1 VADRFVSTVAI
12 ESRGGHDRVRV
23 FVRHQLVGELV
34 CAVGDGERLR
44 AILLEEESER
54 PTAPPPEPEAPPV
67 AAPSLLDMVLKKKQ
81 KLFIEDVP
89 WFVKDFSVL
98 YTSAKNVVEACE
110 GRGIYE
116 GRPYPALA
124 NLKAQLQRLEHAA
137 AHCEQ
142 VRHAAVQRGAR

>member
-1 VADRFVSTVAI
+1 MADRFVSSVHVETFGAHSLV
-12 ESRGGHDRVRV
+12 SV
-23 FVRHQLVGELV
+23 FVRGQNVGALT
-34 CAVGDGERLR
+34 CGHGDADRLR

-67 AAPSLLDMVLKKKQ
+67 VTPSLLDMVLKKKQ

-98 YTSAKNVVEACE
+98 YTSAKNVAEACE

-142 VRHAAVQRGAR
+142 VRHAALQRGAR